1 MPRFERDGISH
12 YYTVQGMGYPI
23 IFVHGLGLSHQM
35 WIGPAPIFSRHYQVI
50 SYDMRGHGGTGTSK
64 QDRIEIRTLSE
75 DLHALYNEL
84 GIEKAVLV
92 GYSTGT
98 LICESFAM
106 DHPEKVAGLCLVG
119 SHAKISNNIYMTL
132 KSSLGKWAAQNP
144 QLQKANAYA
153 IAAHN
158 AENLVQR
165 GFFYRIAKRV
175 SHEES
180 LKILEASDRF
190 ATTREVSQKMEC
202 PVLLVHGSRDRTTE
216 AYAKEFMKRM
226 PNAEISVVEG
236 CNHAVATRAMNAFNV
251 LLDEW
256 LGTLDLSSPE
266 TLETTPT
273 AGHVNM
279 TEPIFDPSIAH
290 MQQ

>member
-35 WIGPAPIFSRHYQVI
+35 WIGPAPIFSRHYQVV
-50 SYDMRGHGGTGTSK
+50 SYDVRGHGGTGTSQ

-98 LICESFAM
+98 LICESFAL
-106 DHPEKVAGLCLVG
+106 DYPEKVAGLCLIG
-119 SHAKISNNIYMTL
+119 SHAKTSNNIYMTL
-132 KSSLGKWAAQNP
+132 KSSMGRWM
-144 QLQKANAYA
+144 LQSPKLHKANAYSVA
-153 IAAHN
+153 THN

-175 SHEES
+175 SPEETMR
-180 LKILEASDRF
+180 ITEACDRF
-190 ATTREVSQKMEC
+190 ATTREVSKIKC
-202 PVLLVHGSRDRTTE
+202 PVLLVHGSRDRPTE
-216 AYAKEFMKRM
+216 AYAKEFVAQM

-256 LGTLDLSSPE
+256 LGKLDLSSTE
-266 TLETTPT
+266 TIESTKT
-273 AGHVNM
+273 AA
-279 TEPIFDPSIAH
+279 P
-290 MQQ
+290 